1 MTGLQYGDICLR
13 EQEEYSLEVVMHN
26 LVWVLNTFKYEDCV
40 FLWMIIVLLNN
51 FVIVLLNNFVI

>member
-1 MTGLQYGDICLR
+1 MTGLQYGDIMCLR

-51 FVIVLLNNFVI
+51 FVI